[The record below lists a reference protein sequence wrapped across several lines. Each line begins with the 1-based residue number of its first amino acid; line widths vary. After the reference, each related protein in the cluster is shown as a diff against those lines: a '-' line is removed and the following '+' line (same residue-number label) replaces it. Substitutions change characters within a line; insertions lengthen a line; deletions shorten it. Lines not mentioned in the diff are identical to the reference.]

1 LIRGLT
7 NALESPPEKL
17 TYAAPNLPAK
27 IFVQC
32 KKMLAIAPAPRV
44 VDAHVAAQQIFSAFP
59 AGT

>member
-7 NALESPPEKL
+7 NALESPVQILLPSPPEERR
-17 TYAAPNLPAK
+17 K

-44 VDAHVAAQQIFSAFP
+44 EDAHVAAQQILSAFP